1 MKRYRYISG
10 LMVAAALT
18 MGTVSCSDF
27 LDEPILGQQ
36 DLDNYFTTEDEC
48 KDIITGCYQTLAYD
62 DWWQIYK
69 FYNASDMCT
78 DDEWMG
84 NTTQDPGEYRDLA
97 HYSGNTINAGNSCQN
112 FWQYRYKGICRC
124 NVAIEHIPQVEF
136 NDEKLRTRYIAEAR
150 FLRGFQYF
158 DLVKN
163 FGGLPLVT
171 QIMMPTEIQGITRAS
186 LEDTYKFIEDDF
198 KFAIENLPTK
208 AEYAQE
214 DLGRSTSGAAKGF
227 LAKVYLYQGKYEEAE
242 PLLEELCCRGE
253 YLGNTPE
260 YDLMES
266 FADVWSMDHNNNKES
281 LFEIQTNSNTT
292 YGLGERLSVVVGS
305 RDDSGWSWGM
315 PTSDLENAY
324 IAAGD
329 EIRLRY
335 TILHDGETDVP
346 GDPTWN
352 EENPYPISASKHKS
366 GRANFKLYIP
376 VDKRP
381 DPYDAA
387 HIPLNYRLLRY
398 ADVLLMYAEV
408 ENALGDDT
416 EARWALNKV
425 RGRVELPEVTASGD
439 ELRDAIRLERRLELA
454 FEGNRLYDLRR
465 WTDDNGKKAIQNIMG
480 PNGTFVHYNL
490 YESTDP
496 YETTNQQEASD
507 KGITFKEGRD
517 ELFPIPNSEITMSG
531 GSIVQNPGY

>member
-329 EIRLRY
+329 DLDNRKPEFLCEFPVARIMRGNRHDSTRSVCGKHVIRYKNRDLVSVRG
-335 TILHDGETDVP
+335 IDGEDPLELHARFVLYHFGALKIGFFCRRLAVS
-346 GDPTWN
+346 GDFRIIGELVLPFIHERMLRRN
-352 EENPYPISASKHKS
+352 HHISRAEKRVGSCRINGDFVGLACFKIHLCTIGASD
-366 GRANFKLYIP
+366 P
-376 VDKRP
+376 VDF
-381 DPYDAA
+381 
-387 HIPLNYRLLRY
+387 LRL
-398 ADVLLMYAEV
+398 D
-408 ENALGDDT
+408 
-416 EARWALNKV
+416 ALNKIHILQIVDEPV
-425 RGRVELPEVTASGD
+425 RILGD
-439 ELRDAIRLERRLELA
+439 L
-454 FEGNRLYDLRR
+454 
-465 WTDDNGKKAIQNIMG
+465 
-480 PNGTFVHYNL
+480 
-490 YESTDP
+490 
-496 YETTNQQEASD
+496 
-507 KGITFKEGRD
+507 
-517 ELFPIPNSEITMSG
+517 
-531 GSIVQNPGY
+531 

>member
-1 MKRYRYISG
+1 M
-10 LMVAAALT
+10 MAAALT
-18 MGTVSCSDF
+18 FGTVSCSDF

-36 DLDNYFTTEDEC
+36 DLENYFSSEDEC
-48 KDIITGCYQTLAYD
+48 KSIITGCYQTLGYD

-69 FYNASDMCT
+69 FYNAVDMCT

-97 HYSGNTINAGNSCQN
+97 HYSGNTVNAGNSCQN
-112 FWQYRYKGICRC
+112 FWQYRYKGIARC
-124 NVAIEHIPQVEF
+124 NLAIEKIPSVQF
-136 NDEKLRTRYIAEAR
+136 NDTTLRNRYVAEAR

-163 FGGLPLVT
+163 FGGLPIVT
-171 QIMMPTEIQGITRAS
+171 SALTMPTDIQGITRSSVA
-186 LEDTYKFIEDDF
+186 DTYAFIEEDF
-198 KFAIENLPTK
+198 KYAIAHLPKK
-208 AEYAQE
+208 AEYASE
-214 DLGRSTSGAAKGF
+214 DLGRATSGAAKGF
-227 LAKVYLYQGKYEEAE
+227 LAKVYLYQEKYEEAE
-242 PLLEELCCRGE
+242 ALLQDLCCRGS

-260 YDLMES
+260 YELMKN
-266 FADVWSMDHNNNKES
+266 FADVWSIGHNNNEES
-281 LFEIQTNSNTT
+281 LFEIQTNSDLT
-292 YGLGERLSVVVGS
+292 YNLGNRLPVVVAS

-315 PTSDLENAY
+315 PTSHLENAY

-335 TILHDGETDVP
+335 TILHDGQTDVP

-352 EENPYPISASKHKS
+352 EENPYVISASKHKS

-376 VDKRP
+376 KDKRP
-381 DPYDAA
+381 EPFDAP

-408 ENALGDDT
+408 ENALGKDS

-425 RGRVELPEVTASGD
+425 RGRVELPEVTASGN

-454 FEGNRLYDLRR
+454 FEGQRLFDLRR
-465 WTDDNGKKAIQNIMG
+465 WTDDNGKKAIQNVMG
-480 PNGTFVHYNL
+480 PNGSFVRYNL
-490 YESTDP
+490 EESTDT
-496 YETTNQQEASD
+496 YETTNQQENSN
-507 KGITFKEGRD
+507 KGYTFVEGRD
-517 ELFPIPNSEITMSG
+517 ELFPIPNSEITISG
-531 GSIVQNPGY
+531 GSIEQNPGY